1 MATNMSPSPE
11 NYTLGKGVPYFDRLS
26 PTTGLHTGELDL
38 GNAPTFSFSIAIEKL
53 EHYSSRGGLSAKD
66 KEITRQITPSLAF
79 TLDEINV
86 QNVSLLTLGE
96 INEISA
102 GSGTES
108 AEAITAFVG
117 KRTDLAHRGIGKV
130 YSLPYDD
137 SAADNVA
144 FVPGEIVSG
153 ATGAGIVL
161 AVTGDA
167 TSGTLTIALI
177 SAGFVDDETLTGSVA
192 GSAEVNST
200 SGEVELSTTPVI
212 AVLDQADP
220 SGATAYTAGVDYVID
235 TSLKD
240 DKIGRIRFPNTT
252 TIPDGSTVYVFYE
265 YAFAAYSEIQ
275 LFKDTQIEGRIRFV
289 SDNPAGNNQEVGFWK
304 VSLTPAG
311 DTALI
316 GDDWSTLSFTGEV
329 LKDEVN
335 HPNSPYGYIIM
346 D

>member
-1 MATNMSPSPE
+1 MVTDMSPSPD
-11 NYTLGKGVPYFDRLS
+11 NYTLGKGVPYFNRLS
-26 PTTGLHTGELDL
+26 PSTGLHTGELDL
-38 GNAPTFSFSIAIEKL
+38 GNASAFSFSIAIEKL

-66 KEITRQITPSLAF
+66 KEIVRQITPSLAF

-96 INEISA
+96 VNEISA

-108 AEAITAFVG
+108 AEAITAFTNR
-117 KRTDLAHRGIGKV
+117 RTDLAHRGIGKA

-161 AVTGDA
+161 AVTGGA

-177 SAGFVDDETLTGSVA
+177 NPGFIDDEVLTGSIS

-200 SGEVELSTTPVI
+200 SGEVEITGTPVI
-212 AVLDQADP
+212 TVLDQADP
-220 SGATAYTAGVDYVID
+220 SGATVYTAGVDYIID
-235 TSLKD
+235 ASLKD
-240 DKIGRIRFPNTT
+240 DKIGRIRFPSTT
-252 TIPDGSTVYVFYE
+252 TIPNGSTVYVFYG
-265 YAFAAYSEIQ
+265 YDFATYSEIQ
-275 LFKDTQIEGRIRFV
+275 LFKDTQIEGSLRFV
-289 SDNPAGNNQEVGFWK
+289 SDNPAGNDQEVGFWK

-316 GDDWSTLSFTGEV
+316 GDDWSTLGFTGEV
-329 LKDEVN
+329 LKDEAG